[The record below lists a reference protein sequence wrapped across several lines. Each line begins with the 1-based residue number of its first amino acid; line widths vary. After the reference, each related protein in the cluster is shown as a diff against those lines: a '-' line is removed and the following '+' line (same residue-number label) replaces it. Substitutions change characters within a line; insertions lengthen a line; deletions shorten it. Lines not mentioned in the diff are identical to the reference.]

1 MPKQEAR
8 VIIAKTKEN
17 KQSRLETVTLGWP
30 EGVEE
35 ASLAPGLKR

>member
-1 MPKQEAR
+1 VPKQEAR

-17 KQSRLETVTLGWP
+17 KQSRLETVTLGW